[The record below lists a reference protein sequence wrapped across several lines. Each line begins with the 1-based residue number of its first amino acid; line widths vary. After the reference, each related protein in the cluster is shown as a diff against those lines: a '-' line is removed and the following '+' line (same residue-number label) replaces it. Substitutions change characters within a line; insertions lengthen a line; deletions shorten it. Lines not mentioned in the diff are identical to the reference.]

1 LQSEGGAA
9 LVFPDPLRY
18 GVELAL
24 CERFRVLGYPVEVQT
39 NSEDVIAAARESWG
53 GPRESEAGGQCLI
66 VRVAVSG
73 SEPSPT
79 AVPVFRG
86 QGSLL
91 AIVASAEDF
100 AVCDYRRHFAYA
112 FVRERT
118 VGCRPFFRYHFL
130 ESMVYASLTQLYF
143 APVHASCVAREGKG
157 FLLCG
162 ESGAG
167 KSTLA
172 FACALQDW
180 TFVCDDGTMAIR
192 GSRTRKV
199 AGKPGLIR
207 LREDAARLFPV
218 LAGRVAV
225 PGVTGKPSIEVKT
238 GELPEIATA
247 VECCIQYVLFLHR
260 GAEGPPRF
268 IPVKKQDAWARL
280 ATTMPRFDPEIHPEQ
295 LETWRS
301 LVEAETFEFHYGEL
315 GAAVTALERLAA
327 AQAK

>member
-1 LQSEGGAA
+1 MQSEGAAA

-18 GVELAL
+18 GVELPL
-24 CERFRVLGYPVEVQT
+24 CERFAVLVYPLEVRT
-39 NSEDVIAAARESWG
+39 NSEQVIAAARESWG
-53 GPRESEAGGQCLI
+53 GHWKSEAGGQYLT

-73 SEPSPT
+73 SEPGPT

-91 AIVASAEDF
+91 AIVASADDF
-100 AVCDYRRHFAYA
+100 AVCDYRCQFAYA
-112 FVRERT
+112 FVREHT
-118 VGCRPFFRYHFL
+118 VACRPFFRYHFL
-130 ESMVYASLTQLYF
+130 ESMVYASLTQSYF

-172 FACALQDW
+172 FACALRGW

-192 GSRTRKV
+192 GSQTRKV

-218 LAGRVAV
+218 LAARVAV
-225 PGVTGKPSIEVKT
+225 PGVTGKPTIEVKT

-247 VECCIQYVLFLHR
+247 VECCIQYVLFLRR

-268 IPVKKQDAWARL
+268 IPVKRHSAWARL
-280 ATTMPRFDPEIHPEQ
+280 ATTMPRFDPEIHPAQ

-301 LVEAETFEFHYGEL
+301 LVEAETLEFHYGEL
-315 GAAVTALERLAA
+315 GAAVNALEQLAVA
-327 AQAK
+327 RAQ